1 MGEKLLASLLV
12 VLLVVLADATVL
24 LSIAGGSLDAR
35 PPEGARETLQQ
46 LQQSI
51 YEQGFNYTV
60 AENWITALPLEEQ
73 ERLDGYKPTI
83 PPTEIL
89 LSNGNE
95 PITSELVLP
104 EPVERPTLQDLPSSY
119 DARTSGYV
127 TPVKNQG
134 SCGSC
139 WIFAATAD
147 FESDIAINE
156 ALLPDFSEQEVGDC
170 EIRGW
175 FCSGGD
181 AKMATN
187 YFTLKGAAAESCHPY
202 LARADTCKNCPVLKN
217 VDNWRIITGTD
228 GHELYNVDTI
238 KNAILNYG
246 PVFTT
251 IYAHWTLKMYQSGI
265 YEYWGTQT
273 PNHAIQIIG
282 WDDSLGKNGAWL
294 IKNSW
299 GTSWGIN
306 GYGWVA
312 YGAANIGDETSAISG
327 YNNVDSQIY
336 YHDEYGL
343 TANFGWGN
351 PTAWGAVRF
360 IPTCDGQLHSVDFW
374 VNTPGM
380 QYEIKIFDTITG
392 GSTYTLSNQLGS
404 TQTGTTT
411 EKGYYSIPLSTP
423 IAVDSGDDFI
433 VQVKFTAPGYGYP
446 IPIDYESSADFSNDS
461 YASYDGLQFIKP
473 NDEDSDEY
481 YDVGIRARVT
491 VLNQPPTATIVA
503 ITPNP
508 AEQVFDTVSFLG
520 NGTDPDGTVSAYN
533 WSSSLDGPLSTAQSF
548 TKPASELSL
557 GTHNITFR
565 VQDDQGAWSA
575 ETTCNLT
582 IEPINLTRVFDTG
595 PGTYPSIAG
604 RHTGTIT
611 LNRSMLVHR
620 LFTYPCPGTG
630 GRAISVQIGNATWN
644 VTAAGH
650 DYSGDWQN
658 ITFNE
663 LFVLRGNET
672 YNYTLV
678 TDSYPQLITGQTT
691 ITVAGGTM
699 RCTEF
704 VDANGQRHEDWIPAI
719 RLE

>member
-12 VLLVVLADATVL
+12 VLLVVSAFGAAIP
-24 LSIAGGSLDAR
+24 SIAHELTNTPQTKVPTNEMQD
-35 PPEGARETLQQ
+35 LQQ
-46 LQQSI
+46 RI

-73 ERLDGYKPTI
+73 ERLNGYKPSI
-83 PPTEIL
+83 PSTEIR
-89 LSNGNE
+89 LSNGHE
-95 PITSELVLP
+95 PITRELVLP
-104 EPVERPTLQDLPSSY
+104 EPVERPTLKDLPSSY
-119 DARTSGYV
+119 DARTLGYV

-156 ALLPDFSEQEVGDC
+156 ALVPDFSEQEVGDC
-170 EIRGW
+170 EIFGW
-175 FCSGGD
+175 FCNGGD
-181 AKMATN
+181 AYMATN

-202 LARADTCKNCPVLKN
+202 LARADTCKNCPVIKN
-217 VDNWRIITGTD
+217 VDNWRIITDSD
-228 GHELYNVDTI
+228 GNELYNVDTI

-251 IYAHWTLKMYQSGI
+251 IYAHWTFQTYKSGV

-282 WDDSLGKNGAWL
+282 WDDSLGENGAWL

-299 GTSWGIN
+299 RTSWGIN

-312 YGAANIGDETSAISG
+312 YGAANIGDDTSAISG

-336 YHDEYGL
+336 YHDEYGW
-343 TANFGWGN
+343 TANLGCGDST
-351 PTAWGAVRF
+351 TAWGAVRF
-360 IPTCDGQLHSVDFW
+360 IPTRTGQLHSVDFW
-374 VNTPGM
+374 VNTANM
-380 QYEIKIFDTITG
+380 HYEIKIFDTITG
-392 GSTYTLSNQLGS
+392 GPTYNLSNQLGS
-404 TQTGTTT
+404 TQTGTAT

-461 YASYDGLQFIKP
+461 YASCDGEQFIKP
-473 NDEDSDEY
+473 NDEDSGEY

-557 GTHNITFR
+557 GTHIITFR

-575 ETTCNLT
+575 ESTCNLT

-595 PGTYPSIAG
+595 AGSYPSIAG

-611 LNRSMLVHR
+611 LNHSMLVHR
-620 LFTYPCPGTG
+620 LLTYPSPGTG
-630 GRAISVQIGNATWN
+630 GRAVSVQIGNATWN
-644 VTAAGH
+644 VTASGH
-650 DYSGDWQN
+650 DYSSDWQN

-663 LFVLRGNET
+663 PLILRGNQT
-672 YNYTLV
+672 YNYTII
-678 TDSYPQLITGQTT
+678 TDSYPQLIHAPSMSVTGGT
-691 ITVAGGTM
+691 IT
-699 RCTEF
+699 CTSF
-704 VDANGQRHEDWIPAI
+704 VDANGKAQSPRIPAI